1 MDRRKVE
8 KSDLLKK
15 PEWISLVYLLFFVLA
30 VLSPSL
36 VRNGYFGIPEEHVE
50 EVLIF
55 IFGISGLMVV
65 SLFERMMEKRLKE
78 RDEAVTQSER
88 AVKELL
94 ESYKYIGSVNRQIDV
109 LKTLVNQTSLSI
121 VGSEAYEKDL
131 MKSIMSNAAVSVN
144 AKGVLVRFIELEK
157 LRTDREYYH
166 ESLNGKPLKVAN
178 KELRNL
184 HQYGSTHAF
193 MRTEDGREIL
203 AIPSDRKDSSIK
215 AYLLLLV
222 DAGQVTDI
230 EISLLKVFA
239 NQAELVYHQLIN
251 KRGEPAE
258 AEPLKKVDDVAKM
271 SLGEVS

>member
-1 MDRRKVE
+1 MERRKLE

-36 VRNGYFGIPEEHVE
+36 VRNGFFGIPEEHVE
-50 EVLIF
+50 EILIF

-109 LKTLVNQTSLSI
+109 LKSLVNQTSLSL
-121 VGSEAYEKDL
+121 VGPEAYEKDL
-131 MKSIMSNAAVSVN
+131 MKSIMANAAASVN
-144 AKGVLVRFIELEK
+144 AKGVLVRFIELER
-157 LRTDREYYH
+157 LRTEREYYH

-184 HQYGSTHAF
+184 HQFGSSHAF
-193 MRTEDGREIL
+193 MRTEDGKEIL
-203 AIPSDRKDSSIK
+203 AVPSDRKDSAIK
-215 AYLLLLV
+215 AYLLILV
-222 DAGQVTDI
+222 DANLVTDI

-251 KRGEPAE
+251 KRNEPAGG
-258 AEPLKKVDDVAKM
+258 PLKKVDDVAKM
-271 SLGEVS
+271 SSGEVS